1 MTLGATRWKKAYPNA
16 SALRDQTT
24 NAIEVGTARTEI
36 SDKEPFEVCEPWVI
50 LLGGPQLRVS
60 TSLPIVG
67 MTRDF
72 ANRLDLGSFIGLDH
86 PPRGDGSD
94 VY

>member
-16 SALRDQTT
+16 SALRDQIR
-24 NAIEVGTARTEI
+24 NAKEAGAARTEI

-60 TSLPIVG
+60 TRILIVG

-86 PPRGDGSD
+86 PSKGDGSD